1 MTGIYKITNKIN
13 GKFYIGLSNNIKR
26 RWSEHKTP
34 KNINRATN
42 IAKAFRKYGIENF
55 EFEVIEICEAD
66 KLAER
71 EMYHIEKLKPE
82 YNMNEGG
89 VGNLGHKIS
98 DELKLHLK
106 NCGKKQW
113 ESMTEEDKRRQISNN
128 LKGPRIGHSVSD
140 ETREKL
146 RLHNL
151 GKKQSEETIEKRMSK
166 IRGVHKEN
174 KHHFKRVAMVEV
186 DTLKVVK
193 EFESLKSAAE
203 YVGAA
208 PHMICDV
215 LKGRR
220 KTTKGYCWKYL

>member
-34 KNINRATN
+34 KNINRTTN

-89 VGNLGHKIS
+89 VGNLGHEIS
-98 DELKLHLK
+98 DEFKLHLK

-113 ESMTEEDKRRQISNN
+113 ESMTEEDKKRRISNN

-140 ETREKL
+140 ETRAKL
-146 RLHNL
+146 RSHNL
-151 GKKQSEETIEKRMSK
+151 GKKQSSETIEKRASK
-166 IRGVHKEN
+166 LRGVHKEN
-174 KHHFKRVAMVEV
+174 KHRFKQVAMLDRETLEV
-186 DTLKVVK
+186 VR
-193 EFESLKSAAE
+193 EFESIKSAAE
-203 YVGAA
+203 FVGAGSDL
-208 PHMICDV
+208 ICAV
-215 LKGRR
+215 LKGRG
-220 KTTKGYCWKYL
+220 KTAKGYCWKYL

>member
-1 MTGIYKITNKIN
+1 MTGVYKITNKIN

-26 RWSEHKTP
+26 RWGEHKTP
-34 KNINRATN
+34 KNINKTTN

-55 EFEVIEICEAD
+55 EFEVIEICEVD

-89 VGNLGHKIS
+89 VGNIGVELS

-106 NCGKKQW
+106 NCAKKQW
-113 ESMTEEDKRRQISNN
+113 ELRTKEEREQIIKNN
-128 LKGPRIGHSVSD
+128 LKGPRVGHPVSE

-151 GKKQSEETIEKRMSK
+151 GKKQSKETSK
-166 IRGVHKEN
+166 KISDALKGKPKVN
-174 KHHFKRVAMVEV
+174 KHLYKRVAMFKPG
-186 DTLKVVK
+186 TLEVVK
-193 EFESLKSAAE
+193 EFDSVKSAAE
-203 YVGAA
+203 FVGAR
-208 PHMICDV
+208 PEMICVV
-215 LKGRR
+215 LKGKR

>member
-26 RWSEHKTP
+26 RWGEHKTP
-34 KNINRATN
+34 KNINKTTN

-55 EFEVIEICEAD
+55 EFEVIEICEVD

-89 VGNLGHKIS
+89 VGNLGVELS
-98 DELKLHLK
+98 DEFKLHLK

-113 ESMTEEDKRRQISNN
+113 ESMTEEDKKRQISNN
-128 LKGPRIGHSVSD
+128 LKGPRIGHPVSE

-146 RLHNL
+146 RLQNL
-151 GKKQSEETIEKRMSK
+151 GKKQSKETSK
-166 IRGVHKEN
+166 KISDALKGKPREN
-174 KHHFKRVAMVEV
+174 KHHFKRVAMLELG
-186 DTLKVVK
+186 TLEVVK
-193 EFESLKSAAE
+193 EFESIKSAAE
-203 YVGAA
+203 YVGAT
-208 PHMICDV
+208 PHMITEV
-215 LKGRR
+215 LRGSRNK
-220 KTTKGYCWKYL
+220 TKGYCWKYL